1 MRSSRQ
7 DQWDMAQR
15 CLVTLMLTWSS
26 TLMVTSCHTVPQW
39 VENYS
44 CVCIPVG
51 VKSERIKESGFIYYL
66 RQLDTFLRDS
76 LGGHYVQTLKD
87 KESLTRGRSVQFN
100 YKGKVDVDL
109 LVSPNWKDQFQFY
122 SFLRPLTPGERQKWV
137 NLFWKYTVA
146 YSMTKFPGCS
156 YTVFAAKW
164 QVQFFKHRPP
174 EVVACKLEIHT
185 VVHDR
190 TQSPP

>member
-1 MRSSRQ
+1 M
-7 DQWDMAQR
+7 
-15 CLVTLMLTWSS
+15 
-26 TLMVTSCHTVPQW
+26 
-39 VENYS
+39 
-44 CVCIPVG
+44 CIPVG

-122 SFLRPLTPGERQKWV
+122 SFLRPLTPGERQK
-137 NLFWKYTVA
+137 
-146 YSMTKFPGCS
+146 
-156 YTVFAAKW
+156 
-164 QVQFFKHRPP
+164 
-174 EVVACKLEIHT
+174 
-185 VVHDR
+185 
-190 TQSPP
+190 